1 MPKLIITI
9 LSGGSGSRLW
19 PLSRDNHP
27 KPFIRLGDNQSLLQK
42 AYLRGANLPQ
52 AIEVLTVTN
61 RELIFLTYD
70 HYEEVKK
77 PIQHRVILEPE
88 GRNTAAAIAV
98 AALDIQKRH
107 GNDALMLVL
116 PADHIIEDLEAFR
129 GAVDQ
134 AIKLAEGN
142 HLVTFGIKPT
152 SADTSYGYIEADQNK
167 VLRFIEKPELE
178 KAKAYLAQ
186 GNFYW
191 NSGMFCFKSGVLL
204 DEMKKYCPDILS
216 AVKKTFDASENNEI
230 FKIDALTL
238 NQNLFANV
246 PSNSIDYAVLE
257 KSDKVAVVPYSL
269 QWSDIGSWNAFT
281 NLEKPDKDGNR
292 KQGDVLFYDTKN
304 SSVIAEKKL
313 IAVVGINDVIVIET
327 HDATLVV
334 HKSNAQDVKLIYA
347 KLKEMNHE
355 AHKVHCEVHR
365 PWGTYLVLEDGIG
378 FKVKKIIVKP
388 NAKLSLQSHKNRAE
402 HWIVIKGVADVIDND
417 KKIRLTENHSV
428 YIEKNHKHQLIN
440 AGEIPL
446 EIIEVQSGSYL
457 GEDDIERYDDI
468 YGC

>member
-27 KPFIRLGDNQSLLQK
+27 KPFIKLGDNQSLLQK

-134 AIKLAEGN
+134 AIKLAEVN

-178 KAKAYLAQ
+178 KAKSYLAQ
-186 GNFYW
+186 GNFY
-191 NSGMFCFKSGVLL
+191 
-204 DEMKKYCPDILS
+204 
-216 AVKKTFDASENNEI
+216 
-230 FKIDALTL
+230 
-238 NQNLFANV
+238 
-246 PSNSIDYAVLE
+246 
-257 KSDKVAVVPYSL
+257 
-269 QWSDIGSWNAFT
+269 
-281 NLEKPDKDGNR
+281 
-292 KQGDVLFYDTKN
+292 
-304 SSVIAEKKL
+304 
-313 IAVVGINDVIVIET
+313 
-327 HDATLVV
+327 
-334 HKSNAQDVKLIYA
+334 
-347 KLKEMNHE
+347 
-355 AHKVHCEVHR
+355 
-365 PWGTYLVLEDGIG
+365 
-378 FKVKKIIVKP
+378 
-388 NAKLSLQSHKNRAE
+388 
-402 HWIVIKGVADVIDND
+402 
-417 KKIRLTENHSV
+417 
-428 YIEKNHKHQLIN
+428 
-440 AGEIPL
+440 
-446 EIIEVQSGSYL
+446 
-457 GEDDIERYDDI
+457 
-468 YGC
+468 